1 MVGIRLCN
9 RYAGSLL
16 PGLAI
21 RAGSDGLYDDELYGV
36 SGGSTDD
43 VWAVGDDCCYAH
55 GSQEYYHSLIE
66 HWDGSNWSIVPYPK
80 DEPADSYLRAVTAI
94 SSKDAWAVGY
104 SVFPNAALIE
114 HWNGKKWSVVSNP
127 YVYNGAELLSITAI
141 SRNNIWAGGEG
152 NDAALLEHWDGN
164 AWSVVP
170 GITMGGLTILTSIA
184 ATGPNDIMAIGNYY
198 SPNSKVFAE
207 HWNGSS
213 WSNTAPD
220 TKFFVSS
227 FAALTAASSNNM
239 WAVGSEEPSKRSQV
253 PQTLVEHWNGSR
265 WSLVPSP
272 NRDPSGSYA
281 LTNTLNGVVA
291 ASPDDVWAVGLWTWF
306 TGDGTPR
313 SLFEHWNGKVWTAQA
328 GPPSLESNSNAA
340 SNELLG
346 IANVHSGGLWAVGNQ
361 TEPPACCAETLT
373 VHGR

>member
-1 MVGIRLCN
+1 M
-9 RYAGSLL
+9 
-16 PGLAI
+16 
-21 RAGSDGLYDDELYGV
+21 

-66 HWDGSNWSIVPYPK
+66 HWDGSKWSIVPYPK

-104 SVFPNAALIE
+104 SVFPNAVLIE

-141 SRNNIWAGGEG
+141 SRNNIWAAGEG

-164 AWSVVP
+164 AWSFVP
-170 GITMGGLTILTSIA
+170 GLTMGGLTILTSIA

-207 HWNGSS
+207 HWNGSG

-220 TKFFVSS
+220 TKFFISS

-239 WAVGSEEPSKRSQV
+239 WAVGSERAQ
-253 PQTLVEHWNGSR
+253 QAL
-265 WSLVPSP
+265 
-272 NRDPSGSYA
+272 SGS
-281 LTNTLNGVVA
+281 
-291 ASPDDVWAVGLWTWF
+291 
-306 TGDGTPR
+306 
-313 SLFEHWNGKVWTAQA
+313 
-328 GPPSLESNSNAA
+328 SNARRTLERLA
-340 SNELLG
+340 MEPRTQSEQRSERELRLDQHAERRRGG
-346 IANVHSGGLWAVGNQ
+346 IA
-361 TEPPACCAETLT
+361 
-373 VHGR
+373 R